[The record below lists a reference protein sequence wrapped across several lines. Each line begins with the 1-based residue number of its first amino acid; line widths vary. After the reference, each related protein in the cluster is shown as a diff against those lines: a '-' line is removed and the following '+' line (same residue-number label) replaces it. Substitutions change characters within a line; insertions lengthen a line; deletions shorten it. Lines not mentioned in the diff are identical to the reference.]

1 MIQATTSLT
10 RAVPQGADFGL
21 LWLENEY
28 FRDDDLRPAMLK
40 AAVGLVYIS

>member
-28 FRDDDLRPAMLK
+28 FRDDEFIRENVFK
-40 AAVGLVYIS
+40 S